1 MRYQAIGVG
10 NIYFCT
16 LAKSF
21 TMKIV
26 LSLDENNEKAKAFL
40 NFIKTLDFINVE
52 KQADIPQW
60 QKDKL
65 DLYLQ
70 EHESGT
76 AEYLEWDEVKTNLF
90 DKYNA

>member
-1 MRYQAIGVG
+1 
-10 NIYFCT
+10 
-16 LAKSF
+16 
-21 TMKIV
+21 MKIV

-40 NFIKTLDFINVE
+40 NFIKTLDFISVE

-65 DLYLQ
+65 DLYLE
-70 EHESGT
+70 EHESGK
-76 AEYLEWDEVKTNLF
+76 AEYVEWDEVKTNLF